1 MDMEFQPMIPAE
13 RNYSYTQSQ
22 QLIMQTGC
30 VGHLRGDM
38 DTDGNGFF
46 TSWDDHRSDLK
57 TDEFKQE
64 FDAVINMLRVDERFG
79 GVLKNRSSLAGYCYG
94 HPESGFEGNYSKEF
108 GFRADTEQYSYMLRL
123 NPNKGGYN
131 LYCYCYKRD
140 WLDKHIKNAEKGIR
154 FITPNYEEKFRIP
167 DGDKIR
173 IQLSDG
179 KTLDQT
185 CRYIDEYHLE
195 VGRNLYHICEFAER
209 MEQNGNNVI
218 PLRSSLP
225 ETCYGTLADTG
236 DVIIIKKAE
245 TGYYKTDIE
254 GGGKDQ
260 NRQLAQEY
268 NRKLGVSKAQAEAM
282 SAGSLFGWDVPGADP
297 KNYDMDG
304 NFNNRR
310 SRDRGDAR

>member
-1 MDMEFQPMIPAE
+1 
-13 RNYSYTQSQ
+13 
-22 QLIMQTGC
+22 
-30 VGHLRGDM
+30 
-38 DTDGNGFF
+38 
-46 TSWDDHRSDLK
+46 
-57 TDEFKQE
+57 
-64 FDAVINMLRVDERFG
+64 
-79 GVLKNRSSLAGYCYG
+79 
-94 HPESGFEGNYSKEF
+94 
-108 GFRADTEQYSYMLRL
+108 
-123 NPNKGGYN
+123 
-131 LYCYCYKRD
+131 
-140 WLDKHIKNAEKGIR
+140 
-154 FITPNYEEKFRIP
+154 
-167 DGDKIR
+167 
-173 IQLSDG
+173 
-179 KTLDQT
+179 
-185 CRYIDEYHLE
+185 
-195 VGRNLYHICEFAER
+195 